1 MTPSNQHLER
11 ETLLFYHLSPIY
23 IHQKSQDLPGSNV
36 QFLRLVHPLNPSVL
50 WFYGSLGVLVSN
62 NTNVKNKASK
72 KHQNKNNYR
81 FRPNHGPHPVPPA
94 SALAPYLNNKRA
106 PESDFLCCCWD
117 HRTVSQR
124 NQIWLYIISTLYVY
138 IYKHPLSYSFS
149 KENERIH
156 RNSLLKSNWK
166 LGACSLGVVRS
177 VPWPSQ
183 SFSSK
188 RNCNK
193 LCCHNGH
200 QNGTIIQPNQDTTVN
215 LLCSFG
221 LALQIHPFGKL
232 RLWVNLPSILQ
243 QRITADRARP
253 QDSHVWSLNKRH
265 WKSLCTGIIKYK
277 SLGSPQGLYRHNK
290 KYNNI
295 MYIYIY
301 LKAIK

>member
-138 IYKHPLSYSFS
+138 IYINTHYLIASPKKMRESIGILYWKVIGSWELAALELLEACHDHPSLSPASVIVTSCVVTMVIKMGPSFNPTRILLWIYFAPLGWRS
-149 KENERIH
+149 KFTLSESCACGWTCH
-156 RNSLLKSNWK
+156 PSCSKGSLLTGQDPRILMYGLWINDIGK
-166 LGACSLGVVRS
+166 AY
-177 VPWPSQ
+177 VP
-183 SFSSK
+183 
-188 RNCNK
+188 
-193 LCCHNGH
+193 G
-200 QNGTIIQPNQDTTVN
+200 
-215 LLCSFG
+215 
-221 LALQIHPFGKL
+221 
-232 RLWVNLPSILQ
+232 
-243 QRITADRARP
+243 
-253 QDSHVWSLNKRH
+253 
-265 WKSLCTGIIKYK
+265 
-277 SLGSPQGLYRHNK
+277 
-290 KYNNI
+290 
-295 MYIYIY
+295 
-301 LKAIK
+301 

>member
-1 MTPSNQHLER
+1 M
-11 ETLLFYHLSPIY
+11 
-23 IHQKSQDLPGSNV
+23 
-36 QFLRLVHPLNPSVL
+36 
-50 WFYGSLGVLVSN
+50 LVSN

-166 LGACSLGVVRS
+166 LGAWSLGVVRS
-177 VPWPSQ
+177 VPWPSLSPTSVIVTSCVVTMVIKMGP
-183 SFSSK
+183 SFNPT
-188 RNCNK
+188 RI
-193 LCCHNGH
+193 LLW
-200 QNGTIIQPNQDTTVN
+200 TVN
-215 LLCSFG
+215 LLLILWVGAPNSPFRKAAPVG
-221 LALQIHPFGKL
+221 ELAIHPAAKDHCWRGKTPGFSCM
-232 RLWVNLPSILQ
+232 VSE
-243 QRITADRARP
+243 
-253 QDSHVWSLNKRH
+253 KRH
-265 WKSLCTGIIKYK
+265 WKSLCTGIIKYT
-277 SLGSPQGLYRHNK
+277 SLGSPSRTISTQQKIQH
-290 KYNNI
+290 NI
-295 MYIYIY
+295 MCIYIY
-301 LKAIK
+301 L

>member
-1 MTPSNQHLER
+1 MIVH
-11 ETLLFYHLSPIY
+11 Y
-23 IHQKSQDLPGSNV
+23 IN
-36 QFLRLVHPLNPSVL
+36 F
-50 WFYGSLGVLVSN
+50 
-62 NTNVKNKASK
+62 
-72 KHQNKNNYR
+72 
-81 FRPNHGPHPVPPA
+81 
-94 SALAPYLNNKRA
+94 
-106 PESDFLCCCWD
+106 
-117 HRTVSQR
+117 
-124 NQIWLYIISTLYVY
+124 IY

-166 LGACSLGVVRS
+166 LGVCSLGVVRS

-193 LCCHNGH
+193 VCCHNGH

-253 QDSHVWSLNKRH
+253 QDSHVWYLNKRH

-295 MYIYIY
+295 MCIYIYINIY
-301 LKAIK
+301 KP